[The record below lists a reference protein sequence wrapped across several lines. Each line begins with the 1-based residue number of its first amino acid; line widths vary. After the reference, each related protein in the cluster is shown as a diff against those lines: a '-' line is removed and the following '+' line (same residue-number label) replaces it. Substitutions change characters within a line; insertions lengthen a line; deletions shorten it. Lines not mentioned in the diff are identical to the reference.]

1 MKRSKVFLGV
11 MTALLAVAGVA
22 AAKHYYGLPKTRFYI
37 TSGLSACAP
46 IHSLCV
52 TEIGILTCFGTY
64 TNGLGQQ
71 FTGPLFT
78 KGNPL
83 HAVPTGTNACNGP
96 SKSHYDGSW

>member
-11 MTALLAVAGVA
+11 TTALLAVAGVA
-22 AAKHYYGLPKTRFYI
+22 AAKHYGPTITRFYI
-37 TSGLSACAP
+37 TTGPSAACAP
-46 IHSLCV
+46 ILSPCV
-52 TEIGILTCFGTY
+52 TDVGVKTCFGTY

-83 HAVPTGTNACNGP
+83 HAIPSGTNACNGA
-96 SKSHYDGSW
+96 SKIHYSGAL